1 MGKHGASGGFEPA
14 DAGRRDGN
22 KNAQTDYRN
31 MFGDAKARELYD
43 GFGHSAANRTKT
55 RRMLRWLAQCMVR
68 DRFDASDENPRIP
81 AGYTYLAQ
89 LVSHDSV
96 QSLAPLP
103 DMSGK
108 HLLRRNARSARLLL
122 DTVYGGGPEADPLAY
137 AIDGRTWEDR
147 ARLRLSVVESVRR
160 SGSPKLG
167 TLRDVART
175 GCPYIEDRAN
185 FPPGNAVRQQT
196 GSPDALIADPRN
208 DDNVIL
214 SQLTVLFILLHN
226 QLCAAVEKLDGK
238 KLTYRRFND
247 VRRVVTLVY
256 RRIVFDD
263 LLRKLLHPAVYEVYR
278 KKNRLADFGDGTDDW
293 RMPLEFSH
301 AVYRFGHAMVRGTY
315 EINDE
320 LQKQGLIQM
329 VRRNSAMRPQD
340 VPLTHDWLVDWS
352 FLFATGKDREQPS
365 RKIGPAFNEEFVKG
379 YLFPV
384 SADEDATKQPDDN
397 DGLVYRDLVR
407 GADAGLRTV
416 KSVLDNLDSA
426 LCEHSPLVRRG
437 RVSSRK
443 IAAWLRTRAGDSE
456 DALAD
461 DYIKNISRDPPL
473 LFFLLLEAG
482 ETEITTGRAADR
494 RSKGECLGPIGSA
507 LLAEFFFRERVRSY
521 DVIEGDKAL
530 GKFAATLFQA
540 RGVPGSMPDLVAEV
554 AAGQD
559 WTDPKYQF
567 V

>member
-1 MGKHGASGGFEPA
+1 MGKHGASGSFEPA
-14 DAGRRDGN
+14 DSGRRDSS
-22 KNAQTDYRN
+22 KATQTDYRN
-31 MFGDAKARELYD
+31 MFGDAKSRELYA
-43 GFGHSAANRTKT
+43 GFGHNSAGRIKT
-55 RRMLRWLAQCMVR
+55 RKMLRWLAQCMLR
-68 DRFDASDENPRIP
+68 DKADASDENPKIP

-89 LVSHDSV
+89 FVSHDSV

-108 HLLRRNARSARLLL
+108 HLLRRNARSARLML
-122 DTVYGGGPEADPLAY
+122 DTMYGGGPEADPLAY
-137 AIDGRTWEDR
+137 AIDGRSWDDR
-147 ARLRLSVVESVRR
+147 TRLRLNVVEGAKR

-175 GCPYIEDRAN
+175 GCPYTADRAN
-185 FPPGNAVRQQT
+185 FPPGNTVRQQS
-196 GSPDALIADPRN
+196 GNPDALIADPRN

-214 SQLTVLFILLHN
+214 SQLTVLFSLLHN
-226 QLCAAVEKLDGK
+226 QLCGQVEQLDGK
-238 KLTYRRFND
+238 KLNYRRFND
-247 VRRVVTLVY
+247 ARRVVTLVY
-256 RRIVFDD
+256 RRIVFND
-263 LLRKLLHPAVYEVYR
+263 LLHKLLHPAVYNSYQ
-278 KKNRLADFGDGTDDW
+278 KKDRLSDFGDGMEDW

-315 EINDE
+315 EINDD
-320 LQKQGLIQM
+320 LRKQGLIQM

-352 FLFATGKDREQPS
+352 FLFATGKGREQPS
-365 RKIGPAFNEEFVKG
+365 RKIGPTFNEEFVKG

-384 SADEDATKQPDDN
+384 SASEDTTKLPDDD

-407 GADAGLRTV
+407 GAEAGLRTV
-416 KSVLDNLDSA
+416 KSVLDKLDPA
-426 LCEHSPLVRRG
+426 LCELSPLVRRG
-437 RVSSRK
+437 RIASRK
-443 IAAWLRTRAGDSE
+443 IASWLRSRAGD

-473 LFFLLLEAG
+473 LFFLLLEAE
-482 ETEITTGRAADR
+482 ETEVTTGRAADR

-507 LLAEFFFRERVRSY
+507 LLAEFFFRERVRTL

-530 GKFAATLFQA
+530 NKFAAELMQA
-540 RGVPGSMPDLVAEV
+540 RGVPGSMPDLIAEV
-554 AAGQD
+554 AAGQN
-559 WTDPKYQF
+559 WTDPEYQF